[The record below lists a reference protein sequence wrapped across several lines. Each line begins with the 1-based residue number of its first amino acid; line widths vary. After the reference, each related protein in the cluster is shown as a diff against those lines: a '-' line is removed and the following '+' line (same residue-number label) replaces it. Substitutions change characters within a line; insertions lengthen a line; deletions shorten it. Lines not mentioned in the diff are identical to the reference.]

1 MRRKTLCGFFPRD
14 FHQPAAAPQ
23 SAPPVP
29 FGPESSEANR
39 VRKRRNSHQ
48 SAVFGKAGNGTVVGI
63 SELVRA
69 WGLEPQRIAAREP
82 KSRMSTNFIMPAY
95 LSGGVCSRF
104 LSSSAFRR
112 RGRRGTAYPFLIFV
126 CKRLKML
133 HRRLPRRR
141 SPPKSAPP
149 HPGRRSGGVARRG
162 RLCYDGDSITYY
174 TTVLPPKQQ
183 ENLQSQRKEDSRH
196 VHSPCRRHS

>member
-1 MRRKTLCGFFPRD
+1 LKSVRIPASNRLAWQKNPPQSGIPPIFKQGLKIHIKKHLPSGRKKKPPEQSGLCSDMEQTPSLNAVTLRFRKEKCVRGKTLCGFFPRD

-95 LSGGVCSRF
+95 LSGGVCSRI
-104 LSSSAFRR
+104 L
-112 RGRRGTAYPFLIFV
+112 
-126 CKRLKML
+126 
-133 HRRLPRRR
+133 
-141 SPPKSAPP
+141 
-149 HPGRRSGGVARRG
+149 
-162 RLCYDGDSITYY
+162 
-174 TTVLPPKQQ
+174 
-183 ENLQSQRKEDSRH
+183 
-196 VHSPCRRHS
+196 